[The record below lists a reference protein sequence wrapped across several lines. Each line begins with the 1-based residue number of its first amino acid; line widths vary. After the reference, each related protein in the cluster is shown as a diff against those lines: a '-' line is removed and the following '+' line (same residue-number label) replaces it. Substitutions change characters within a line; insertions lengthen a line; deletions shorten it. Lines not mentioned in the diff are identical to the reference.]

1 MKFNTG
7 VSGLMELL
15 NGLEG
20 ERLAKKQYE
29 IFLKLLAPFVPH
41 IAEELWQNVLGN
53 KNSIHTE
60 MWPEYDE
67 TLLAEEMI
75 TIAIQIDGKLRDTV
89 QVKKGTPEEK
99 IKEVVLNSEKIKRHL
114 GGQKIKKF
122 IYIKD
127 RLTNI
132 VV

>member
-1 MKFNTG
+1 
-7 VSGLMELL
+7 
-15 NGLEG
+15 
-20 ERLAKKQYE
+20 
-29 IFLKLLAPFVPH
+29 
-41 IAEELWQNVLGN
+41 
-53 KNSIHTE
+53 